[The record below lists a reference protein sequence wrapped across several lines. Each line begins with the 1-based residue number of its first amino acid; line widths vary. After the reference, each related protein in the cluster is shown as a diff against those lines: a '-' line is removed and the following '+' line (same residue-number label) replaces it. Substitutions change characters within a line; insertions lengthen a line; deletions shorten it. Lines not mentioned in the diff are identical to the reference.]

1 LAAAV
6 VTLVCNY
13 ARLCRRV
20 FAAAAVKNLRTGR
33 TSRRKAQFML
43 MELVPMTLQA
53 ALTGFPMGTLV
64 PYPWVVRV
72 LAGVRVALRILLVAT
87 RRF

>member
-1 LAAAV
+1 MLV
-6 VTLVCNY
+6 V
-13 ARLCRRV
+13 CRRV
-20 FAAAAVKNLRTGR
+20 VVAATVENNRTGR

-53 ALTGFPMGTLV
+53 ALTGFPRGTLV

-72 LAGVRVALRILLVAT
+72 LAGVRVALRILLVAI